1 MNQIMAHDASHPR
14 TATLD
19 ASLEDQWSLHHVL
32 LDRLERETA
41 AEGPSPLPPQLV
53 EVVRAF
59 ETLDAGDRR
68 FTVPQLEAVRALLAE
83 YLSSPA
89 WEDDRESL
97 ERLHEAFGDLLDR
110 RRTAP
115 LAD

>member
-1 MNQIMAHDASHPR
+1 MNQIMVHDPSHPR

-19 ASLEDQWSLHHVL
+19 ASLEDQWTLHHVL
-32 LDRLERETA
+32 LDRLEREAA
-41 AEGPSPLPPQLV
+41 AEGPSPLPPQLA
-53 EVVRAF
+53 EVARAF
-59 ETLDAGDRR
+59 ETLDAGDRH
-68 FTVPQLEAVRALLAE
+68 FTVPQLEAIRALLAE

-89 WEDDRESL
+89 WEDDNESI
-97 ERLHEAFGDLLDR
+97 ERLHETVGDLLDR